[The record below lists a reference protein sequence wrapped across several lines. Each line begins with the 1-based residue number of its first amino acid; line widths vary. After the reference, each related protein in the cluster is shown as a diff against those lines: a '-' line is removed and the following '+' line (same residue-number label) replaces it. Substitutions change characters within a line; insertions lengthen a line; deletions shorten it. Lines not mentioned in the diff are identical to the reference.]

1 MLQQQIEQLEN
12 EVRIQKNIKH
22 QDSAAQI
29 AKVHKER
36 IDVLT
41 QAINKQ
47 NAMNAQGR
55 IEVDIIRTNLK
66 KHNTMLSNFRQ
77 QLAEKTD
84 DMMTVTRI
92 LRSSSLERERAQ
104 KELTGITGQEEKDRL
119 LIEKDIAEI

>member
-92 LRSSSLERERAQ
+92 LRSSSFERERAQ
-104 KELTGITGQEEKDRL
+104 KELSGITGQEEKDRL